1 MANARVFLPDLKSG
15 RCSEV
20 RLLRFWEARN
30 IKRGDEL
37 MSVDMLLLDSNVT
50 SSQQTLTFSRP
61 YITGELTAV
70 KSHVNDRP
78 KDKIRVMATIK
89 IDSDVSLALSVFPL
103 SSCVISQKL
112 ESFRVDT
119 RVFVATNY
127 NLKIVGGTRY
137 DKETDARESYFYKNV
152 LLHDLSH
159 TLSRDTHYYYSFFTN
174 DTGNI
179 SAASLLRG
187 FAKVEPMKI
196 AELNQFIITPQP
208 QSIKFIC
215 TGKVTVSSQKKDG
228 ATSWTLEITCLGS
241 VSLSAKMFG
250 GGNEKENNSGS
261 KTSTGLIL
269 KKAQTTSAKVK
280 SMLELV
286 TLIRV

>member
-1 MANARVFLPDLKSG
+1 MANARVFLSDLKSG

-50 SSQQTLTFSRP
+50 STQQTLTFSRP

-70 KSHVNDRP
+70 KSHVSDRP
-78 KDKIRVMATIK
+78 KDKDRVMATIK
-89 IDSDVSLALSVFPL
+89 ID
-103 SSCVISQKL
+103 
-112 ESFRVDT
+112 RVDT

-137 DKETDARESYFYKNV
+137 DKETDAGESYFYN
-152 LLHDLSH
+152 
-159 TLSRDTHYYYSFFTN
+159 FFTN

-250 GGNEKENNSGS
+250 GGNEKDNNSGS

-269 KKAQTTSAKVK
+269 KKAQTTTSAKVK

>member
-89 IDSDVSLALSVFPL
+89 IDSDVSLTLSVFPL

-119 RVFVATNY
+119 RVFVA
-127 NLKIVGGTRY
+127 GTRY
-137 DKETDARESYFYKNV
+137 DKETDARESYFYN
-152 LLHDLSH
+152 
-159 TLSRDTHYYYSFFTN
+159 FFTN

>member
-1 MANARVFLPDLKSG
+1 MADARVFLPDLKSG

-50 SSQQTLTFSRP
+50 SRP

-89 IDSDVSLALSVFPL
+89 ID
-103 SSCVISQKL
+103 
-112 ESFRVDT
+112 
-119 RVFVATNY
+119 
-127 NLKIVGGTRY
+127 
-137 DKETDARESYFYKNV
+137 
-152 LLHDLSH
+152 
-159 TLSRDTHYYYSFFTN
+159 SFFTN

-286 TLIRV
+286 TLIRVNIITELAKFSRADVRNLMASSPILDEAAQNPQPTGIQAS